1 MRIKLFLIS
10 LLYFFCINSISA
22 QSIDKKIT
30 ITGSVLDG
38 DKRPIVGS
46 IILIDNQKTGSI
58 TDSEGNYKVRVKP
71 NVSKIGIFTFGNGYF
86 EEEIGGRTLIDI
98 NINGV
103 AFKQGPDWAVVPGE
117 LEVNGK
123 SENNSYYRLMGLQG
137 KNSTI
142 GEELV
147 DVGYGQIKKKNLT
160 GNIDFIDGTD
170 KKYASCSTIYDMIQR
185 GGIGVIVNGKSIIIQ
200 GSSNFFGSVGPLV
213 IVDGVYFSSDDL
225 DFISPSEVK
234 SISVLKGTSAAIYGS
249 RGYGGAI
256 IIRLK
261 SW

>member
-1 MRIKLFLIS
+1 MRIKLFLIILIS
-10 LLYFFCINSISA
+10 FFYINGFYA

-38 DKRPIVGS
+38 DKRPIMS
-46 IILIDNQKTGSI
+46 AIILIDNQKTGSI
-58 TDSEGNYKVRVKP
+58 TDSEGNFKVRVKP
-71 NVSKIGIFTFGNGYF
+71 GASKIGVFTFGNGYF
-86 EEEIGGRTLIDI
+86 EEEISGRTLINI
-98 NINGV
+98 NFNGV
-103 AFKQGPDWAVVPGE
+103 AFKQGPDWDIVPGE
-117 LEVNGK
+117 LDVNRRG
-123 SENNSYYRLMGLQG
+123 ENNSYYRLMGLQG
-137 KNSTI
+137 KNIVT

-147 DVGYGQIKKKNLT
+147 DVGYAQIKKKNLT
-160 GNIDFIDGTD
+160 GNIDYIDGTD

-185 GGIGVIVNGKSIIIQ
+185 GGIGVMVNGKQIIIQ
-200 GSSNFFGSVGPLV
+200 ASANLSGSVGPLV
-213 IVDGVYFSSDDL
+213 IVDGVYVNSDDL
-225 DFISPSEVK
+225 DFISPAEVK

>member
-10 LLYFFCINSISA
+10 LLYFFCINSLSG

-38 DKRPIVGS
+38 DKRPIVGA
-46 IILIDNQKTGSI
+46 IIMIDDQKTGSI

-71 NVSKIGIFTFGNGYF
+71 TVSKIGIFTFGNGYF
-86 EEEIGGRTLIDI
+86 EEEISGRTLIDI
-98 NINGV
+98 NFNGV
-103 AFKQGPDWAVVPGE
+103 AFKQGPDWDITPGE
-117 LEVNGK
+117 LDLYRR

-137 KNSTI
+137 KNIVT

-147 DVGYGQIKKKNLT
+147 DVGYAQIKKKNLT
-160 GNIDFIDGTD
+160 GNIDYIDGAD
-170 KKYASCSTIYDMIQR
+170 KKYSSCSTIYDMIQR
-185 GGIGVIVNGKSIIIQ
+185 GGIGVMVNGKQIIIQ
-200 GSSNFFGSVGPLV
+200 AAANLSGSVGPLV
-213 IVDGVYFSSDDL
+213 IVDGVYVSSDDL

-249 RGYGGAI
+249 RGYGGVI